1 MVHVAVYFST
11 LDSEV
16 EVDNGLRFDSQ
27 SILIVLA
34 FAISF
39 HFSDKKQPELG
50 TPQIDLIST

>member
-27 SILIVLA
+27 SILNVLA
-34 FAISF
+34 LGYF
-39 HFSDKKQPELG
+39 FSLLGQKQPELG